1 MDKKFENEEIENETK
16 DQEIEQE
23 VDENVEEVIEATLA
37 DEPIENQTVNEEESS
52 KLKDTIARLQADF
65 QNYRNRTEK
74 EKSAIYKTANE
85 SLILKLLPITD
96 NLERA
101 INSEK
106 EHDAFYE
113 GIKLIHDDMMKVLEN
128 EGLTKIESDGEL
140 FDPNLHHAVF
150 MEESDRVESEHIIE
164 TFQIGYKLKDK
175 IIRPAMVKVAK

>member
-1 MDKKFENEEIENETK
+1 MMEKKYENEELENETV
-16 DQEIEQE
+16 DQV
-23 VDENVEEVIEATLA
+23 VDEVNENNEDVVEATLV
-37 DEPIENQTVNEEESS
+37 DEPEQASPENDEST
-52 KLKDTIARLQADF
+52 KLRDTIARLQADF

-85 SLILKLLPITD
+85 SLILKLLPVMD

-101 INSEK
+101 IASEK

-113 GIKLIHDDMMKVLEN
+113 GVKLIHQDMMKVLEN

-150 MEESDRVESEHIIE
+150 MEESDSVESEHIIE
-164 TFQIGYKLKDK
+164 TFQVGYKLKDK

>member
-1 MDKKFENEEIENETK
+1 MEKKYENEELENETV
-16 DQEIEQE
+16 DQV
-23 VDENVEEVIEATLA
+23 VDEVNENNEDVVEATLV
-37 DEPIENQTVNEEESS
+37 DEPEQASPENDEST
-52 KLKDTIARLQADF
+52 KLRDTIARLQADF

-85 SLILKLLPITD
+85 SLILKLLPVMD

-101 INSEK
+101 IASEK

-113 GIKLIHDDMMKVLEN
+113 GVKLIHQDMMKVLEN

-150 MEESDRVESEHIIE
+150 MEESDSVESEHIIE
-164 TFQIGYKLKDK
+164 TFQVGYKLKDK